1 MDSAPVPV
9 YRKIG
14 LIAGPV
20 LFALILLLPA
30 PEGMTPDG
38 RKAAAVTTLMAV
50 WWITEALPL
59 AATALIPIA
68 LFPTMG
74 ILSGAEVT
82 RAYGDA
88 NIFLFA
94 GGFFIAMAMQK
105 WNLHERIALNI
116 VLRVGTDPSR
126 LILGFLCGGAFLSMW
141 MSNTATTLMMLP
153 IALAIVQQMRQ
164 RRYPGAEKFATALM
178 LSIAY
183 SAAFG
188 GMATLVGT
196 PPNGVL
202 LTQYRAL
209 YPDAPP
215 IGFLQWMLVGL
226 PVGLLFIPITWFL
239 LTRVLFNFRVM
250 NFPAARDQIVDRLR
264 ELGRMNRGERVV
276 FVVWSVTALLWI
288 FSDPIEIGSVRVPGW
303 TELFNE
309 PRYLNHGTVAIAA
322 TIVLFLTP
330 VDWTRGEFALDWEW
344 ARRIPWDVLL
354 LFGGGIAMAD
364 AFRSTGLTEWLG
376 GKLTLLEGAP
386 PLLIVLAI
394 CTLLTFVTEITSNTA
409 TATIMLPILG
419 GPAAQALGVHPLLL
433 MIPAT
438 MSISCAFML
447 PVATPPNA
455 IVFGGGHVTV
465 PQMARAGFL
474 LNLTGIV
481 LITAVVYV
489 IGLRVFNITLD
500 GIPDWAA
507 VVDAP

>member
-1 MDSAPVPV
+1 MGNAPVSIL
-9 YRKIG
+9 RKAG
-14 LIAGPV
+14 LIAGLV
-20 LFALILLLPA
+20 FFALILVLPP
-30 PEGMTPDG
+30 PEGLTPEG
-38 RKAAAVTTLMAV
+38 RKAAAVTALMAV

-68 LFPTMG
+68 LFPLLG
-74 ILSGAEVT
+74 ILPGAEVT
-82 RAYGDA
+82 RAYGDS
-88 NIFLFA
+88 NIYLFA

-116 VLRVGTDPSR
+116 VLRTGTNPSR
-126 LILGFLCGGAFLSMW
+126 LVLGFLTGTAFMSMW

-153 IALAIVQQMRQ
+153 IAIAVVEQMR
-164 RRYPGAEKFATALM
+164 RRSYPGAENFATALM

-183 SAAFG
+183 GAAIG
-188 GMATLVGT
+188 GIATLVGT

-226 PVGLLFIPITWFL
+226 PISVLFVPVTWFI

-250 NFPAARDQIVDRLR
+250 DFPAAHEQIAGRLR
-264 ELGRMNRGERVV
+264 ELGRMNRGEQIV
-276 FVVWSVTALLWI
+276 FAVWAVTALLWI
-288 FSDPIEIGSVRVPGW
+288 FSDPIDLGALTIPGW
-303 TELFNE
+303 TELFDE
-309 PRYLNHGTVAIAA
+309 PKFFNHGTVAIAA

-330 VDWTRGEFALDWEW
+330 VDWKRGEFALDWEW
-344 ARRIPWDVLL
+344 AKRIPWDVLI

-364 AFRSTGLTEWLG
+364 AFRTTGLTEWLG
-376 GKLTLLEGAP
+376 DKLTLLEGVP
-386 PLLIVLAI
+386 PLLVVLAI

-409 TATIMLPILG
+409 TATIMMPILG

-433 MIPAT
+433 MIPAAL
-438 MSISCAFML
+438 SISCAFML

-455 IVFGGGHVTV
+455 IVFGGGYVTV

-474 LNLTGIV
+474 LNLSGIV
-481 LITAVVYV
+481 IITTVVYLF
-489 IGLRVFNITLD
+489 GLTVFGITLD
-500 GIPDWAA
+500 GMPAWATRP
-507 VVDAP
+507 AP

>member
-1 MDSAPVPV
+1 VELAPVPI

-14 LIAGPV
+14 LIGGV
-20 LFALILLLPA
+20 VFFALILVFPA
-30 PEGMTPDG
+30 PEGMTPEG

-59 AATALIPIA
+59 AATALVPIA
-68 LFPTMG
+68 LFPLMG
-74 ILSGAEVT
+74 ILPGTEVT
-82 RAYGDA
+82 RAYGDS
-88 NIFLFA
+88 NIYLFA

-116 VLRVGTDPSR
+116 VLRTGTNPSR
-126 LILGFLCGGAFLSMW
+126 LVLGFLCGGAFLSMW

-153 IALAIVQQMRQ
+153 IAAAIVDQMR
-164 RRYPGAEKFATALM
+164 RRQYPGAENFATALM

-183 SAAFG
+183 AAAFG

-215 IGFLQWMLVGL
+215 IGFLQWMILGL
-226 PVGLLFIPITWFL
+226 PVGLVFIPICWFL
-239 LTRVLFNFRVM
+239 LTRVLFNFRVLD
-250 NFPAARDQIVDRLR
+250 FPAARDQIEGRLL

-276 FVVWSVTALLWI
+276 FAVWSVTALLWI
-288 FSDPIEIGSVRVPGW
+288 FSDPIEMGAVRVPGW
-303 TELFNE
+303 TELFDN

-330 VDWTRGEFALDWEW
+330 VDWKRGEFALDWEW
-344 ARRIPWDVLL
+344 ARRIPWDVLI

-376 GKLTLLEGAP
+376 GKLTMLEGAP
-386 PLLIVLAI
+386 PLLIVLTI
-394 CTLLTFVTEITSNTA
+394 CTLLTFLTEITSNTA

-433 MIPAT
+433 MLPAT
-438 MSISCAFML
+438 LSISCAFML

-481 LITAVVYV
+481 LVTAAVYL
-489 IGLRVFNITLD
+489 I
-500 GIPDWAA
+500 GIPLFGITMDSLPAWASPA
-507 VVDAP
+507 TSP